1 MEVLKMSDK
10 ESEANLT
17 QLATDTLSD
26 VAGGG
31 INWNEFRAPFQVFVI
46 PAHADFENIRLTAID

>member
-1 MEVLKMSDK
+1 MSDK